1 MLEFQIADYLRVQA
15 TGAPETTGSANRIGQ
30 RRIERAGI
38 DLIFF
43 FSY

>member
-1 MLEFQIADYLRVQA
+1 MQA
-15 TGAPETTGSANRIGQ
+15 NGAPETSGTANRIGQ

-38 DLIFF
+38 DPIFF